1 MNKEEVEEVFLAVE
15 IEVVSVE
22 ETEEVEAVASEGVVG
37 SEVDF
42 NKDLQ
47 PKLLKLLLFH
57 MHVKVI

>member
-1 MNKEEVEEVFLAVE
+1 MNREEVEEVFLVVE

-22 ETEEVEAVASEGVVG
+22 ETEEVEAVASEVAVG

-57 MHVKVI
+57 MHVKVT